1 METREFSERL
11 RELREKTGLSQG
23 ELADKVGV
31 NFTYLSKIES
41 GVKPPP
47 SEQVILRLAEVLD
60 ADRDEL
66 MTLAGKVPSDIA
78 KILKNRDAL
87 QLLKSGHTQK
97 KIGPANGKESFNI
110 RLRELRKQAG
120 LSQRELADKIGINF
134 TYLSKIESGALPP
147 PSEQVILRLAK
158 VLNADKDELLTLAG
172 KIPSDVVQMLKNR
185 EALQLLRS
193 GHTQKKM
200 KAATKKEG
208 ISMMKNLVNYKMLFR
223 MAIPILLVCAVA
235 ATLWFTSPVPVRA
248 LTIAITGPA
257 GAPLTTSGT
266 LGSTYTF
273 SVTVTIEEATDVL
286 PVHHIDLEIYNVD
299 DPTTYIATCSSLPI
313 PGTGEATDSKS
324 YTSEDTGGGGAVTA
338 SVESEYGW
346 GWASANRY
354 GYGYRDPD
362 GMGYHQFGTNFG
374 YGYLPD
380 GFRGETGITY
390 TITWTSPSSWPEG
403 AYRIKT
409 LVYGDASLKFSGTSD
424 PFTLEA
430 AGGAPRGGAA
440 IPRPAE
446 PGVTDVSDVVTD
458 EGVFTQDVVT
468 ESDDGRVELDIDE
481 GTVGETAEGEPLS
494 EITVTEM
501 EDPPAPPEDAEVVD
515 EEGNA
520 VASQKDV
527 TVIGLTYDLGPDG
540 ATFDPPITL
549 TFTYD
554 PDEVPEGDTLV
565 IAIWDETIGEAGAWV
580 TLETTV
586 DPVTHTVTAL
596 VDHFTAFTI
605 LGYVP
610 PEVPVA
616 VEEIAELEARISEL
630 EAQVTAAQ
638 ADYDTATSG
647 VAAAEALVASAQ
659 ADYDTATSNAA
670 AAQAQITSAQ
680 ANYDTATSDV
690 AAAQA
695 QVASAQSD
703 LTKAQER
710 VDELEAERGIAWW
723 VWLIVGLAVVA
734 IGVISWLVV
743 RRQTA

>member
-11 RELREKTGLSQG
+11 RELREKAGLSQG

-87 QLLKSGHTQK
+87 QLLRSGHTQK
-97 KIGPANGKESFNI
+97 RIRPANGKESFNI

-120 LSQRELADKIGINF
+120 LSQRELSDKIGVNF

-147 PSEQVILRLAK
+147 PSEQVIHRLAK
-158 VLNADKDELLTLAG
+158 ALNADKDELLTLAG

-200 KAATKKEG
+200 KAATKEEG
-208 ISMMKNLVNYKMLFR
+208 ISMMRNLVNYKMLFR

-248 LTIAITGPA
+248 LTIEFSD
-257 GAPLTTSGT
+257 LSSGT

-273 SVTVTIEEATDVL
+273 TVIVTIEEATDVL

-299 DPTTYIATCSSLPI
+299 SPTYIARCSSLPI
-313 PGTGEATDSKS
+313 PGTGYATDSKS
-324 YTSEDTGGGGAVTA
+324 YSSAETGGGAVTA
-338 SVESEYGW
+338 SVASEYGW
-346 GWASANRY
+346 AWKSGTRY
-354 GYGYRDPD
+354 GYGYRDPE
-362 GMGYHQFGTNFG
+362 GMGEHKPLSGPWG
-374 YGYLPD
+374 YGY
-380 GFRGETGITY
+380 GYNSFQGETGITY
-390 TITWTSPSSWPEG
+390 TITWTSPSGWPEG

-424 PFTLEA
+424 SFTLEA
-430 AGGAPRGGAA
+430 AGLAPPGGQA

-446 PGVTDVSDVVTD
+446 PGVSDVSDVVTD
-458 EGVFTQDVVT
+458 EGVFTEDVT
-468 ESDDGRVELDIDE
+468 AESEDGKVELDIDE

-520 VASQKDV
+520 VASYEDV

-565 IAIWDETIGEAGAWV
+565 IAIWDETVGEAGAWV

-610 PEVPVA
+610 PEEEVPVA
-616 VEEIAELEARISEL
+616 VEEIAELEASISEL
-630 EAQVTAAQ
+630 EAQVTALQ
-638 ADYDTATSG
+638 ADYDTATSN

-659 ADYDTATSNAA
+659 ADYDTATSGVAV
-670 AAQAQITSAQ
+670 AQAQITSAQ
-680 ANYDTATSDV
+680 ADYDTATSDIT
-690 AAAQA
+690 AAQA